1 MTDFSFINERVIQD
15 KGFYLFR
22 EGVPCD
28 GQVALFDICGVFPG
42 GIGPTHFY
50 AAVYRPMSFNGT
62 TYYERITESAH
73 FDIDP
78 SLLASDSRSSCVG
91 LPVLDIWSVQLGD
104 TIGFTFTDF
113 CTTESLQLGIFNPMI
128 QTVSVCPVYAAL
140 TTGNVNDSV
149 YFSPNLTTKSLYISQ
164 NELSM
169 MSGVRINIEAI
180 IGK

>member
-1 MTDFSFINERVIQD
+1 MTDFSFINERVIED

-22 EGVPCD
+22 EGIPCD
-28 GQVALFDICGVFPG
+28 GQVALLDICGVFPG

-50 AAVYRPMSFNGT
+50 AAVYRPMTFNGT
-62 TYYERITESAH
+62 TYYKRITESAH

-113 CTTESLQLGIFNPMI
+113 CTTESL
-128 QTVSVCPVYAAL
+128 A
-140 TTGNVNDSV
+140 TTRDN
-149 YFSPNLTTKSLYISQ
+149 
-164 NELSM
+164 
-169 MSGVRINIEAI
+169 
-180 IGK
+180 